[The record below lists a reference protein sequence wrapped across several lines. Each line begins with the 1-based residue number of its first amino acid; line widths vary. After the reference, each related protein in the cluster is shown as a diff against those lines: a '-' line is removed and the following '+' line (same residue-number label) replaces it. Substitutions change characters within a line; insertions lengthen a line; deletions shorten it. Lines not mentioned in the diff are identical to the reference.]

1 MFTTS
6 YIISQIFAL
15 FAYATITTT
24 FFMKSKIK
32 IVVFNIINSL
42 LFLLHYFFLGASMG
56 MIINAIG
63 IVRGIWYYLD
73 EKFNSRHLYNS
84 LIVCVVASII
94 CSIFSFTSW
103 IEIFALFAGLGF
115 TYSLWQKN
123 IGFYRWAMLVCSILW
138 VVYNSIHHS
147 IVATVGESC
156 LIIIEI
162 ISLIK
167 YYKKDKKE
175 LAELLSEHKIT
186 ELDAEPNSASKII

>member
-138 VVYNSIHHS
+138 VVYNSLHHS
-147 IVATVGESC
+147 IVAIVGESI
-156 LIIIEI
+156 LIVVEI
-162 ISLIK
+162 VSLVK
-167 YYKKDKKE
+167 YYVKDKKE
-175 LAELLSEHKIT
+175 IAELLSEHKIT
-186 ELDAEPNSASKII
+186 ELDVEPGSASKII